1 MRKLEVTGGTN
12 LLFPGL
18 KLLIGSYIA
27 SSGVSSLKKIQGLLE

>member
-1 MRKLEVTGGTN
+1 MMKLEATGGTYP
-12 LLFPGL
+12 LFTRL